1 MATTPERPTGTVT
14 FLFTDI
20 EGSTRL
26 LQELGDDWAGV
37 LHDQR
42 RLMRSAIAENN
53 GVELG
58 TEGDSFFV
66 VFASAADATQAVVT
80 AQHALAAHAWT
91 GGKTVRVRMGLHT
104 GEARRGGDD
113 YGGLDG
119 PRAAR
124 VPARAPGG

>member
-20 EGSTRL
+20 EGSPRL

-42 RLMRSAIAENN
+42 RLMRAAIAENN

-66 VFASAADATQAVVT
+66 VFASAADATQAVVA
-80 AQHALAAHAWT
+80 AQQALSGHAWT
-91 GGKTVRVRMGLHT
+91 GGKTVRVRL
-104 GEARRGGDD
+104 
-113 YGGLDG
+113 GLDTG
-119 PRAAR
+119 QARPGRA
-124 VPARAPGG
+124 G